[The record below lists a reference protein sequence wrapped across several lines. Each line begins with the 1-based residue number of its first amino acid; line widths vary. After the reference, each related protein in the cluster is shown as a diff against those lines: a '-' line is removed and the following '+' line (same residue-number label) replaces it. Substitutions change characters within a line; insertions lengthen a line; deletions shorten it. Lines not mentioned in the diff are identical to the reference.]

1 MKNLGSYQRRV
12 FVKDHPPVLQRVL
25 LGSTGT
31 EHVLLAGAVLGL
43 KEGKRYAY
51 TAETSGTPPT
61 AAYEVDCILAEDVTV
76 PASGDIYAMAYMHAA
91 VIAPELVWA
100 DGVTADQQKTAL
112 TALRGVGIY
121 ASEA

>member
-31 EHVLLAGAVLGL
+31 EHVLLAGSVLGL
-43 KEGKRYAY
+43 KEGKHGAF
-51 TAETSGTPPT
+51 TTGT
-61 AAYEVDCILAEDVTV
+61 EVACILAEDVTV
-76 PASGDIYAMAYMHAA
+76 PASGDIYALAYMHAA